1 MKILSSLKSGLNCTI
16 LNHKIIWLL
25 YAAPFLI
32 AFAAAL
38 PITSLLEESVGNS
51 MLISD
56 LVVGFNYEFLN
67 DFKNNYAFALNPL
80 VNQSLFLMILFL
92 LFQIFISGGIISVY
106 LKNSKIWEG
115 ELFWSRAAQFFW
127 RILRL
132 FVFFSILQIL
142 ILILFLGI
150 YYFFVSNNFKNESM
164 IVYYLKIIAPFYIF
178 LVTIVLMIQDLTRIQ
193 MVNNNTSVFSA
204 LLNLIKIPLLQWFSY
219 YGLYLFNGMIW
230 IGLMVLSILM
240 SQKLN
245 CDDFNSILLS
255 FLSGQLL
262 FLLRTFQKLFHQSSL
277 CSLSNAFA
285 SE

>member
-1 MKILSSLKSGLNCTI
+1 MKILSSLKSGLNSTI
-16 LNHKIIWLL
+16 INHKIIWLL

-38 PITSLLEESVGNS
+38 PITSLIEESVGNS
-51 MLISD
+51 MRISD
-56 LVVGFNYEFLN
+56 LIVGFNYEFLN

-92 LFQIFISGGIISVY
+92 LFQIFVSGGIISVY

-132 FVFFSILQIL
+132 FVIFSMLQVL

-164 IVYYLKIIAPFYIF
+164 IVYYLKIIAPFYII

-193 MVNNNTSVFSA
+193 MVDNNKSVFSA
-204 LLNLIKIPLLQWFSY
+204 LLSTIKIPLLRWMSY
-219 YGLYLFNGMIW
+219 YGLYLINGLIW
-230 IGLMVLSILM
+230 IGLMMLSIYM
-240 SQKLN
+240 SQQLN

-255 FLSGQLL
+255 FVIGQLL
-262 FLLRTFQKLFHQSSL
+262 YLLRTFQKLILQSSL
-277 CSLSNAFA
+277 CSLFNAYA